1 MRLFLIERTP
11 LSDLAAAPDGPGA
24 GDVVAFFR
32 HGLDP
37 EGAAARGLAGRGIE
51 VLFAEGLLDRAA
63 ETAINE
69 FINEFLRAWHR
80 NGDEDFSRAGHLS
93 LGRLVAY
100 FLVARVQPGVLIR
113 SGEVFR
119 ALLGRFPETREIVT
133 DIVDGVYPMTE
144 LAPDALPR
152 RRLLGDLAQE
162 RGMRLRDRAGPGI
175 PVLHPPSQS
184 RPGFGAL
191 LAAYLGGFRPAYLL
205 ARIGLF
211 FRRKTAPRAYFFL
224 SHALWM
230 TAAELA
236 RKPGIEVFCDQSNIP
251 GATPL
256 RHDHLLPLAP
266 IGFLRAAWRLRRHA
280 SERIAR
286 GAAAR
291 FNGFDY
297 GPYLAKALR
306 HFCAG
311 MGLIAAIKAGQTLRM
326 WRRLNPDVVVTGS
339 DVPIPMLTAI
349 FSDRLFGYRVVNIE
363 HGLNSIPYGT
373 WAIGCNHPNLTV
385 IVPGEGQMNLF
396 GSHQPEGQKPRR
408 VILPI
413 PVTSQVEKIRGTRR
427 APAAGK
433 RRVLILSYA
442 PAWAQTAHRAKNMD
456 RYTLEVLRAARA
468 LIAKG
473 VRASLRPAPS
483 HNPQYFAYMLRAAGA
498 DGAVVLDRDKD
509 FAASL
514 ARHDVV
520 VTNLTTCYYQ
530 ALYAGWP
537 TIFYEPDFDRR
548 DFLGLL
554 ADAAIDPPRA
564 ETPERLV
571 ALVEEALSGQG
582 RAATFPTEFRDKYL
596 ERFLGPRPEKT
607 DEQLAQFLY
616 DEALAARRAVPS
628 ARDNVPA
635 IAR

>member
-11 LSDLAAAPDGPGA
+11 LADLSAAPDGPAA
-24 GDVVAFFR
+24 GDAVAFFR

-37 EGAAARGLAGRGIE
+37 GGGAARALAGRGVE
-51 VLFAEGLLDRAA
+51 VLFAEGLLGRAA
-63 ETAINE
+63 ETALNG

-80 NGDEDFSRAGHLS
+80 DGDKDFSRAGHLS

-119 ALLGRFPETREIVT
+119 ALLGRFPETRGIVT

-152 RRLLGDLAQE
+152 RRLLGDLARE
-162 RGMRLRDRAGPGI
+162 RGIGVHDRASSGI
-175 PVLHPPSQS
+175 PVLHPPSKS

-191 LAAYLGGFRPAYLL
+191 LATYLGGFRPAYLL

-211 FRRKTAPRAYFFL
+211 FRRKAAPRVYFFL

-256 RHDHLLPLAP
+256 RHDHLFPLAP
-266 IGFLRAAWRLRRHA
+266 IGFLRAAWRLRRLA

-286 GAAAR
+286 GGAAR

-297 GPYLAKALR
+297 GPYLAQALR
-306 HFCAG
+306 HFCAD
-311 MGLIAAIKAGQTLRM
+311 MGLIAAVKASQTLRM
-326 WRRLNPDVVVTGS
+326 WRRLDPNVVVTGS

-349 FSDRLFGYRVVNIE
+349 LSDRLFGYRVVNIE
-363 HGLNSIPYGT
+363 HGLNSNPYGT

-385 IVPGEGQMNLF
+385 IVPGDGQMDLF
-396 GSHQPEGQKPRR
+396 GSHQPAGQKPRR

-413 PVTSQVEKIRGTRR
+413 PVTSQMEKIRGTRR
-427 APAAGK
+427 PPANGK
-433 RRVLILSYA
+433 GRVLILSYA
-442 PAWAQTAHRAKNMD
+442 PAWAQTPHRAKNMD
-456 RYTLEVLRAARA
+456 RYTLEVLQAARV

-473 VRASLRPAPS
+473 IRVSLRPPPTL
-483 HNPQYFAYMLRAAGA
+483 NFGYFEYMLRIA
-498 DGAVVLDRDKD
+498 DLEGAVALDRERD
-509 FAASL
+509 FTASL
-514 ARHDVV
+514 ARHDVMV
-520 VTNLTTCYYQ
+520 SNLSSCYYQ

-548 DFLGLL
+548 DFLGLI
-554 ADAAIDPPRA
+554 ADATIDPPRA

-571 ALVEEALSGQG
+571 QLVEEALSGKS
-582 RAATFPTEFRDKYL
+582 RAATFPAEFRDKYL

-616 DEALAARRAVPS
+616 DEALTARRAALS
-628 ARDNVPA
+628 AGDDVPA
-635 IAR
+635 LAR